1 LLGEP
6 DGLGESIVE
15 SIIERRSNGD
25 RGIDV
30 PARPAVGLADVV
42 GIEGTSSA
50 RRRPT
55 PPWIHRH
62 VQLLVLLDALA
73 AGSATWLAKL
83 HTFGT
88 AQAELHVRSFEIPYA
103 ALMIATVPTWLAVL
117 ATSRCYDVG
126 PLGTGNS
133 EARRVISAGAH
144 FLAVI
149 AVAYYLA
156 HLEDL
161 GRGFLIAM
169 VPLATVLT
177 LAGRAAARYQLHL
190 QRSGGHA
197 QRRAVI
203 AGSLDKVQ
211 QLVDHLAAHPGG
223 GVRPVAALVAHRNG
237 DTATP
242 LRFGGAQLPV
252 VGSPDAA
259 LDALA
264 RTDADLLIVTGA
276 SAPGSLR
283 QLTWQL
289 EGSGIDVM
297 VAPTAA
303 HLAGPQ
309 LDMRPV
315 AGLPLFY
322 VDHTTLESPRL
333 RSLSELQV
341 RRVGLTRTSAWRNGT
356 RSRR

>member
-1 LLGEP
+1 
-6 DGLGESIVE
+6 VE
-15 SIIERRSNGD
+15 STIDRRSNGD
-25 RGIDV
+25 RRFDGQARVQMASAGVVSVDGA
-30 PARPAVGLADVV
+30 PLARRPA
-42 GIEGTSSA
+42 
-50 RRRPT
+50 
-55 PPWIHRH
+55 PPWLQRH

-73 AGSATWLAKL
+73 AGCATWLAKL

-88 AQAELHVRSFEIPYA
+88 GQAELHVRSLEIPYA

-126 PLGTGNS
+126 PLGTGDS
-133 EARRVISAGAH
+133 EPRRVISAGAH

-149 AVAYYLA
+149 AVAYYVA
-156 HLEDL
+156 HLEEL

-169 VPLATVLT
+169 VPLATMLT
-177 LAGRAAARYQLHL
+177 LGGRAAARYQLRL
-190 QRSGGHA
+190 QRSAGRA
-197 QRRAVI
+197 MRRAVI
-203 AGSLDKVQ
+203 SGSADKVQ
-211 QLVDHLAAHPGG
+211 QMLDHLAAHPSG
-223 GVRPVAALVAHRNG
+223 GVVPVAALVADRG
-237 DTATP
+237 EATRA
-242 LRFGGAQLPV
+242 LRFRDGQLPV
-252 VGSPDAA
+252 VGSPHAA
-259 LDALA
+259 VEALT
-264 RTDADLLIVTGA
+264 RTGADLLIVTGA

-289 EGSGIDVM
+289 EGTGVDVM

-341 RRVGLTRTSAWRNGT
+341 RRVGLTRTSAWRSGT